1 MKNILR
7 LLKFSKKYWPIL
19 IIATVSLFIVTG
31 LNLVSPLVVRRVIAV
46 LTGGSARSPQLMD
59 TIKRSAVL
67 LAIIYLARAF
77 FQYLSRYLNHVA
89 AWNVV
94 SDMRVKLYNHLQK
107 LSLGFYQDKQTG
119 QLMSRIANDT
129 ATFELLI
136 AHAIPDLIVNVL
148 ILIGVIVIIF
158 ILNSTLAVMTLI
170 PIPPLVFLG
179 LGFIRKVLPSFRKA
193 QRTLA
198 DFNAVIQDNLSGIK
212 EIQAF
217 NQQKRESKRVERGA
231 RNYARAILRAL
242 RMSAVFHPSIE
253 LLGALGT
260 VIVIGWGGIMG
271 IKGAI
276 NIEDLVAFLLYL
288 GIFYQP
294 IYVLGRVV
302 EDLQHGAAGVER
314 VFEILDTQSDV
325 TEIQNPIALPRAK
338 GKISFNNVS
347 FQYTDNKPVLDNV
360 SFTINPGEMVAF
372 VGPTGVGKTTI
383 ISLLVRFYDVT
394 EGSITLDDID
404 IRNLK
409 LADLRNNISM
419 VLQDVFLFNGTVAEN
434 IAYGSQGATME
445 DIIRAAKIARA
456 HDFIEK
462 LQDGYDT
469 QIGERGFKL
478 SGGQKQRLSIAR
490 AVLRD
495 TPILVLDE
503 ATASVD
509 VETELEIQRAINN
522 LAKTRTIL
530 VVAHRLST
538 VKKADRIIVL
548 KDGKIAEMGNHNRLM
563 AQDGLYRRLCN
574 AQLLD
579 DENLI

>member
-1 MKNILR
+1 
-7 LLKFSKKYWPIL
+7 
-19 IIATVSLFIVTG
+19 
-31 LNLVSPLVVRRVIAV
+31 
-46 LTGGSARSPQLMD
+46 
-59 TIKRSAVL
+59 
-67 LAIIYLARAF
+67 
-77 FQYLSRYLNHVA
+77 
-89 AWNVV
+89 
-94 SDMRVKLYNHLQK
+94 
-107 LSLGFYQDKQTG
+107 
-119 QLMSRIANDT
+119 
-129 ATFELLI
+129 
-136 AHAIPDLIVNVL
+136 
-148 ILIGVIVIIF
+148 
-158 ILNSTLAVMTLI
+158 
-170 PIPPLVFLG
+170 
-179 LGFIRKVLPSFRKA
+179 
-193 QRTLA
+193 
-198 DFNAVIQDNLSGIK
+198 
-212 EIQAF
+212 
-217 NQQKRESKRVERGA
+217 
-231 RNYARAILRAL
+231 
-242 RMSAVFHPSIE
+242 MSAVFHPSIE

-271 IKGAI
+271 IEGAI

>member
-548 KDGKIAEMGNHNRLM
+548 KDGKIAEMGNHDRLM